1 MILKAVDLSA
11 KHAQKV
17 IFSAISLELEKGQ
30 KLAIIAPNGSG
41 KSTLLELLAGL
52 KERDSGTLNLF
63 DEQMLT
69 LKDFKKIRQ
78 KIGFLFQNS
87 DEQFV
92 CSTVL
97 DDVSFSLLAHGLCQS
112 EKLAHEKALEMLEML
127 NISHLKDEI
136 CLNLSGGQKRLVAL
150 AGVLVCEFELIFL
163 DEPSAPLDK
172 NATDLVANI
181 LKNSTSSMIITSHDK
196 EFISKIT
203 QNIYT
208 L

>member
-1 MILKAVDLSA
+1 MILKAENLSTKCA
-11 KHAQKV
+11 NRV
-17 IFSAISLELEKGQ
+17 IFSGVNLELKKGQ
-30 KLAIIAPNGSG
+30 KLAIVAANGSG

-52 KERDSGTLNLF
+52 KERDSGTLSLF

-87 DEQFV
+87 DEQFI

-97 DDVSFSLLAHGLCQS
+97 DDVCFSLLAHGFCKS
-112 EKLAHEKALEMLEML
+112 EKSAHEKAQKMLEML
-127 NISHLKDEI
+127 GISHLKNEI

-163 DEPSAPLDK
+163 DEPSTALDQ
-172 NATDLVANI
+172 NASDLVANI
-181 LKNSTSSMIITSHDK
+181 LKNSISSMIITSHDK

-203 QNIYT
+203 ENIYN

>member
-1 MILKAVDLSA
+1 MILKAENLSA
-11 KHAQKV
+11 KYANKV
-17 IFSAISLELEKGQ
+17 IFSGVNLELKKGQ

-52 KERDSGTLNLF
+52 KERDSGTLSLF

-92 CSTVL
+92 CSSVL
-97 DDVSFSLLAHGLCQS
+97 DDVCFSILAHGFCKS
-112 EKLAHEKALEMLEML
+112 EKSAQQKALKMLEML
-127 NISHLKDEI
+127 NISHLKNEI

-163 DEPSAPLDK
+163 DEPSSALDE
-172 NATDLVANI
+172 NAAILVANI
-181 LKNSTSSMIITSHDK
+181 LKNSNSSMIITSHDK
-196 EFISKIT
+196 EFISNIT
-203 QNIYT
+203 DNIYN